1 MERLSGRSTI
11 VAAKEQVSCS
21 MAEEAV
27 VLDLK
32 AGVYYGLNEVGARV
46 WSLVQEPRNVSEI
59 RDAILEE
66 LPPDELDAVFG
77 HEVGHARHGH
87 IWFYALF
94 LALSMTVLQAAFLLA
109 DLKPNA
115 AMWLVFVGYLFVGL
129 ATGLPALLGARV
141 AQGLGAQVVQPP
153 GVTLLPDYYPVES
166 RIQVKR

>member
-46 WSLVQEPRNVSEI
+46 WSLVQEPRNVSDI

-66 LPPDELDAVFG
+66 FDVDPSLCERDLLVLLRDLAGRALIKVKDE
-77 HEVGHARHGH
+77 
-87 IWFYALF
+87 
-94 LALSMTVLQAAFLLA
+94 TAA
-109 DLKPNA
+109 
-115 AMWLVFVGYLFVGL
+115 
-129 ATGLPALLGARV
+129 
-141 AQGLGAQVVQPP
+141 
-153 GVTLLPDYYPVES
+153 
-166 RIQVKR
+166 

>member
-46 WSLVQEPRNVSEI
+46 WSLVQEPRNVSDI

-66 LPPDELDAVFG
+66 FDVDPSLCERDLLVLLRDLAGRELIKVKDE
-77 HEVGHARHGH
+77 
-87 IWFYALF
+87 
-94 LALSMTVLQAAFLLA
+94 TAA
-109 DLKPNA
+109 
-115 AMWLVFVGYLFVGL
+115 
-129 ATGLPALLGARV
+129 
-141 AQGLGAQVVQPP
+141 
-153 GVTLLPDYYPVES
+153 
-166 RIQVKR
+166 

>member
-66 LPPDELDAVFG
+66 FDVDPSLCERDLLVLLRDLAGRELIKVKDE
-77 HEVGHARHGH
+77 
-87 IWFYALF
+87 
-94 LALSMTVLQAAFLLA
+94 TAA
-109 DLKPNA
+109 
-115 AMWLVFVGYLFVGL
+115 
-129 ATGLPALLGARV
+129 
-141 AQGLGAQVVQPP
+141 
-153 GVTLLPDYYPVES
+153 
-166 RIQVKR
+166 

>member
-66 LPPDELDAVFG
+66 FDVDPSLCERDLLVLLRDLAGRALIKVKDE
-77 HEVGHARHGH
+77 
-87 IWFYALF
+87 
-94 LALSMTVLQAAFLLA
+94 TAA
-109 DLKPNA
+109 
-115 AMWLVFVGYLFVGL
+115 
-129 ATGLPALLGARV
+129 
-141 AQGLGAQVVQPP
+141 
-153 GVTLLPDYYPVES
+153 
-166 RIQVKR
+166 